1 MSASYSEIKDKLI
14 EDFIS
19 NLIKSGRRDDLIFE
33 STANPPV
40 QIEQWFIR
48 KSSMPGYVT
57 LGVQNNGKAGWI
69 RRTDIQLDEILNG
82 NFKCLEEF
90 NLRLELSQLL
100 LPEKVQELLR
110 SYASEKSFVTSA
122 SYSVINNPYTA
133 KRIFELIG
141 LGHINCLIFES
152 SVDFSI
158 GGEQWFI
165 RKSSKPDH
173 VTLKVQIKGE
183 HRWIRITLDELYQ
196 VLNGNSS
203 WLGVDGGTL
212 KLSHLV
218 LPERAQQL
226 ICSSDELKSV
236 AATHPR
242 DKTYTL
248 TPEELSKI
256 IDSQYLSFLLFE
268 YAARPVIAPAQW
280 FLRKSTEPNNV
291 TLVWQTL
298 EESKTL
304 ELTTTQVDE
313 LLSGALVSE
322 VGCLLKLSNIVVP
335 ESAAQCLRQLQKPS
349 PRFFTFLKPGE
360 TVASIDSIHPVLR
373 DFVR

>member
-1 MSASYSEIKDKLI
+1 MSAFHSEIKEKLI
-14 EDFIS
+14 EDQIS
-19 NLIKSGRRDDLIFE
+19 DLIKSGRRDDLIFE

-40 QIEQWFIR
+40 HIEQWFIR
-48 KSSMPGYVT
+48 KSSMSGYVT
-57 LGVQNNGKAGWI
+57 LGVHVDGKASWI
-69 RRTDIQLDEILNG
+69 RRTDSQLDEILNG

-90 NLRLELSQLL
+90 NLKPELSQLV
-100 LPEKVQELLR
+100 LPEKAQEFLR
-110 SYASEKSFVTSA
+110 SKSSVTSA
-122 SYSVINNPYTA
+122 SHSENNTPYTA

-141 LGHINCLIFES
+141 LGHINCFIFES
-152 SVDFSI
+152 TADFSI
-158 GGEQWFI
+158 GGDYWFI
-165 RKSSKPDH
+165 RKSSEPNQ
-173 VTLKVQIKGE
+173 VTLGVLINGE
-183 HRWIRITLDELYQ
+183 RRWIRITLDELYE
-196 VLNGNSS
+196 VLGGNSS

-256 IDSQYLSFLLFE
+256 IDSQYLNFLLFE
-268 YAARPVIAPAQW
+268 YAARPVIAPTQW
-280 FLRKSTEPNNV
+280 FLRKSTEPNNL

-322 VGCLLKLSNIVVP
+322 VGFPLKLSNIVVP
-335 ESAAQCLRQLQKPS
+335 EGAAQCLPRLQKRF
-349 PRFFTFLKPGE
+349 PRFFTILEPGE
-360 TVASIDSIHPVLR
+360 TVATIDSIHPVLR
-373 DFVR
+373 NFLM